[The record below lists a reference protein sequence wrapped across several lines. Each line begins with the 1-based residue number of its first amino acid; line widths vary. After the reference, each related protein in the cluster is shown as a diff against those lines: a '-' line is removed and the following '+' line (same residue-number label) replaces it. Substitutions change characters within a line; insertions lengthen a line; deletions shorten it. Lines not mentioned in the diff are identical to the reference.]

1 MKYSI
6 EFTGYEVH
14 IQTKSLTNAE
24 TEVAGWDIADLW
36 ELEDLHLAGEGDF
49 EKCALRYDDPLSI
62 IVSDESGNQ
71 ILELS
76 YADLRHFSEVE
87 DLSDK
92 DWNKTLC
99 VDPEYTDDYEN
110 TIFLEKGFKGSAF
123 YFTLESDTPPN
134 KEDFLLSSL
143 CIETPQGD
151 YDLVG
156 NLIFKGKILEED
168 ELESGSHN
176 GSWMHLFKSDGSQ
189 IEIT

>member
-6 EFTGYEVH
+6 EFIGYEFH
-14 IQTKSLTNAE
+14 IQTKSITKGE
-24 TEVAGWDIADLW
+24 TEAAEWDIGDLW

-49 EKCALRYDDPLSI
+49 EKCALRYDEQLSVS
-62 IVSDESGNQ
+62 VSDESGNQ

-87 DLSDK
+87 NLNDK
-92 DWNKTLC
+92 DWDKTLC

-123 YFTLESDTPPN
+123 YFTLESDTPPS

-151 YDLVG
+151 FDLVG

-176 GSWMHLFKSDGSQ
+176 GSWMYLFKSDGSQ
-189 IEIT
+189 TEIS

>member
-1 MKYSI
+1 VKYTL
-6 EFTGYEVH
+6 EFIGYENH
-14 IQTKSLTNAE
+14 IQTKSLSNDE
-24 TEVAGWDIADLW
+24 TEVAEWDIADVW

-62 IVSDESGNQ
+62 CVSDANGKQ
-71 ILELS
+71 ILKLS

-87 DLSDK
+87 NLSDK
-92 DWNKTLC
+92 NWDKRLC

-123 YFTLESDTPPN
+123 CFTLESDVPPT
-134 KEDFLLSSL
+134 KEDFLLSSF

-156 NLIFKGKILEED
+156 NLIFKGEILVED

-176 GSWMHLFKSDGSQ
+176 GSWMYLFKSDGSQ
-189 IEIT
+189 SEIT